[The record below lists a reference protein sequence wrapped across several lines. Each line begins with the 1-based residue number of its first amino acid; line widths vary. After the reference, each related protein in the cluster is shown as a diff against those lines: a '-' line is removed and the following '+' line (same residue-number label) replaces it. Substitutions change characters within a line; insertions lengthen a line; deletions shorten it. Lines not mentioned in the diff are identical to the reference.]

1 MVTGDGSVPSKCPQK
16 PLASTASIKRTKK
29 IAQLSPSASS
39 FGTVEGKV
47 SDKDDVVTD
56 DIFCLKQVKRI

>member
-1 MVTGDGSVPSKCPQK
+1 MGTDDDPSKWHQK
-16 PLASTASIKRTKK
+16 PFASTASMKRTRK

-47 SDKDDVVTD
+47 LDREDELMIDIIKADETDHDK
-56 DIFCLKQVKRI
+56 